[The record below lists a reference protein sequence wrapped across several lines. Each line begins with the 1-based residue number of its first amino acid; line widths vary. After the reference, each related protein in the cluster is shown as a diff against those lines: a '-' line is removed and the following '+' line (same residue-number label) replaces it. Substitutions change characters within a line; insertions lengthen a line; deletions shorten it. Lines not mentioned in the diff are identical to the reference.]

1 MNNQKQKNEDH
12 YNLLGNTPQMP
23 SFKEIAKY
31 KAAGH
36 QLQSEAF
43 YLSYKCIKEWFKNT
57 PSFLA
62 LFKAKTSK
70 IKKNGFFEQN

>member
-1 MNNQKQKNEDH
+1 MNNQKQKNEDD

-43 YLSYKCIKEWFKNT
+43 YLNV
-57 PSFLA
+57 
-62 LFKAKTSK
+62 
-70 IKKNGFFEQN
+70 